1 MTPATHA
8 RFDEIVIRGAYE
20 SIGMPR
26 FSGELDADGLAAAE
40 AYVIEQA
47 HEDADMRNG
56 NPVWRAIKQAAYS
69 SLAWILF

>member
-1 MTPATHA
+1 
-8 RFDEIVIRGAYE
+8 
-20 SIGMPR
+20 MPR
-26 FSGELDADGLAAAE
+26 FSEELDADGLAAVE